1 MKLRSL
7 LLVFTAIFLSAATV
21 GAQAQATDLLKQI
34 EQRKVIRIA
43 APNDYPPFGFAG
55 TDMKPRGID
64 IEVAELIA
72 QKLNVKLELV
82 PVTGPN
88 RVPYLQSGRAD
99 LTISSLGK
107 TPERAKVIDYT
118 IAYSPFYDAVYGRTD
133 IPVKN
138 FDDLSNRTIAVT
150 RGSMQDGELA
160 TLAPKAVVRRFE
172 DNNATLAAF
181 LAGQTEM
188 FATGTAVAAA
198 VMAKNPN
205 VKMELKVILANAP
218 CYIGVPKGN
227 PALVEKINDII
238 RTAKKDGTLD
248 KIIQK
253 WLGTPAG
260 DLPET

>member
-1 MKLRSL
+1 
-7 LLVFTAIFLSAATV
+7 
-21 GAQAQATDLLKQI
+21 
-34 EQRKVIRIA
+34 
-43 APNDYPPFGFAG
+43 
-55 TDMKPRGID
+55 
-64 IEVAELIA
+64 
-72 QKLNVKLELV
+72 
-82 PVTGPN
+82 
-88 RVPYLQSGRAD
+88 
-99 LTISSLGK
+99 
-107 TPERAKVIDYT
+107 
-118 IAYSPFYDAVYGRTD
+118 
-133 IPVKN
+133 
-138 FDDLSNRTIAVT
+138 
-150 RGSMQDGELA
+150 
-160 TLAPKAVVRRFE
+160 VRRFE

-205 VKMELKVILANAP
+205 VKMELKIILANAP